1 MLYRW
6 LVTHRLDVHHR
17 DRTVVFELN
26 GLVDEAAL
34 ASVRAALDFAR
45 ESGAEARLVLRAG
58 AEVERSCLPALKTL
72 GVELVAESPYLA
84 AWIAGGS
91 VR

>member
-1 MLYRW
+1 M
-6 LVTHRLDVHHR
+6 THRLVVHKQ
-17 DRTVVFELN
+17 DRTIVFELH
-26 GLVDEAAL
+26 GLVYATAL
-34 ASVRAALDFAR
+34 ASLRAAHDFAR
-45 ESGAEARLVLRAG
+45 ESGAETRVVLKTG
-58 AEVERSCLPALKTL
+58 AEVERACVAELRRL